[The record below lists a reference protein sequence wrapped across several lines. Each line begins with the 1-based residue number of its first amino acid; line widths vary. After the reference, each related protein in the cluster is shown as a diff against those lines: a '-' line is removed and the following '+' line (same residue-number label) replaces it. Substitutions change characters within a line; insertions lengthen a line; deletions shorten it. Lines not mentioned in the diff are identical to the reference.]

1 MNQTQMVLEMLK
13 DGPITSLDAIREI
26 GCTRLAARIGFLKED
41 GYDIRSE
48 RVTTTNR
55 FGKRV
60 SHAVYTLVSHTPTP
74 KATTTGATA

>member
-13 DGPITSLDAIREI
+13 EGPITSLDAIREI
-26 GCTRLAARIGFLKED
+26 GCTRLAARIGFLRED

-48 RVTTTNR
+48 RMTSTNR

-60 SHAVYTLVSHTPTP
+60 SHAVYTLVNHVPTL
-74 KATTTGATA
+74 KVSTAGATA